1 MSDPVRKAGYL
12 ALHAAGELSG
22 RIEAARERLRCCELC
37 PRRCRVDRLAGEL
50 GVCRTGS
57 LAQVAS
63 YAPHF
68 GEEGPLVGSGGSGT
82 IFFAQCNLFCV
93 FCQNYE
99 ISHGGAGVETGPG
112 QLAAMMVSLQKQG
125 CHNINCVTPSHV
137 VAQILAALPAAI
149 EKGLTIPLVYNSS
162 GYDSVATLQLLD
174 GVVDIYLPDFKFW
187 QAATG
192 KRYAGAADYPERAR
206 AALRE
211 MHRQVGD
218 LAVDGC
224 GIAVRGLLARHLV
237 MPEGVGETAEIMNFI
252 AREISP
258 ATYVNIMDQYRPCGR
273 ACDFPPL
280 DRTITAAEYRDA
292 MRVAREAGL
301 HRFDERDLARLL
313 LRLRG

>member
-1 MSDPVRKAGYL
+1 MTDSSSQAGYL
-12 ALHAAGELSG
+12 ALHARGELAA
-22 RIEAARERLRCCELC
+22 RIEAARERLRSCELC

-99 ISHGGAGVETGPG
+99 ISHGGEGVGTGPG

-125 CHNINCVTPSHV
+125 CHNINFVSPSHV
-137 VAQILAALPAAI
+137 AAQILAALPAAI
-149 EKGLTIPLVYNSS
+149 EKGLTVPLVYNSS

-174 GVVDIYLPDFKFW
+174 GVVDIYMPDFKFW
-187 QAATG
+187 RAETAERHARAPG
-192 KRYAGAADYPERAR
+192 YPERAR

-218 LAVDGC
+218 LIIDGR
-224 GIAVRGLLARHLV
+224 GIAVKGLLVRHLI
-237 MPEGVGETAEIMNFI
+237 MPEGVGETAEIMHFL
-252 AREISP
+252 ATEISLD
-258 ATYVNIMDQYRPCGR
+258 TYVNVMDQYRPCGR

-280 DRTITAAEYRDA
+280 DRTITAGEYREA

-313 LRLRG
+313 LLLRE